1 YLERG
6 TSACRRKFA
15 SVNWFSGSDAD
26 ATTEKRDPGASR
38 KDRKASLLGKE
49 GGRRKSRAA
58 ETAGVENAGAGDAQE
73 GGSTGAKKGKKSM
86 AS

>member
-15 SVNWFSGSDAD
+15 SVNWFTGSDAE
-26 ATTEKRDPGASR
+26 ATTEKRDPAASR
-38 KDRKASLLGKE
+38 RDRKGSLLGKE
-49 GGRRKSRAA
+49 GGRRKTRA
-58 ETAGVENAGAGDAQE
+58 EITGGENAGAGGAQE
-73 GGSTGAKKGKKSM
+73 GGSTGSKKGKKST